1 MYWAI
6 MGYYLSG
13 GCEMK
18 HDNRCKLSMVIGRL
32 EALHT
37 LDGSSAIAHIIG
49 ASLEDLRDIFADELL
64 MGADAVKENKIY
76 AKDIQR

>member
-1 MYWAI
+1 
-6 MGYYLSG
+6 
-13 GCEMK
+13 MK
-18 HDNRCKLSMVIGRL
+18 HENKCKLAMVIGRF
-32 EALHT
+32 EALHV

-64 MGADAVKENKIY
+64 ADADGVKENKIY

>member
-1 MYWAI
+1 
-6 MGYYLSG
+6 
-13 GCEMK
+13 MK
-18 HDNRCKLSMVIGRL
+18 HDNKCKLAMVIGRL

-37 LDGSSAIAHIIG
+37 LDTSGEIAHIIG

-64 MGADAVKENKIY
+64 EGADGVKENKIY

>member
-1 MYWAI
+1 
-6 MGYYLSG
+6 
-13 GCEMK
+13 MK
-18 HDNRCKLSMVIGRL
+18 HDNRCKLAMVIGRL

-49 ASLEDLRDIFADELL
+49 ASLEDLRDIFAGELL
-64 MGADAVKENKIY
+64 TDADGVKEKKFY